1 MSRSAADQVLAALR
15 AQRTA
20 LTAHEAG
27 ARRGT
32 EPGELRQ
39 MRAAVRRLRAT
50 LQTAPTLFGTE
61 LAPMTRELHW
71 LSTVL
76 GGIRD
81 LDVFRDYLRA
91 ELPALPTAESDAAVQ
106 VLAHLA
112 AERGRAQ
119 RGVAEALA
127 SPRYTRL
134 RKGLTKALGRRPR
147 RSGDDVSLVDAARR
161 RFKKL
166 RKAVAALPAKPTD
179 EQLHAVRIRVKR
191 ARYAAELAEAAAG
204 RPARRFARKAAR
216 LHDVLGERQ
225 DAVVAEA
232 RLRALAA
239 SRAGGLDR
247 SALHRLIAR
256 QRRRR
261 RAARAAFQDQW
272 PKLERRGRKAWD

>member
-1 MSRSAADQVLAALR
+1 MSKSAADQVLAVLR
-15 AQRTA
+15 AQHTA

-27 ARRGT
+27 ARRGAN
-32 EPGELRQ
+32 PDELRQ

-50 LQTAPTLFGTE
+50 LKTAPTMFGGE
-61 LAPMTRELHW
+61 LAPITRELHW
-71 LSTVL
+71 LSAVL

-81 LDVFRDYLRA
+81 LDVLRDYLGTTLA
-91 ELPALPTAESDAAVQ
+91 SLPTAEADAAIQ

-112 AERGRAQ
+112 AERSRAQ
-119 RGVAEALA
+119 KSVAVALA

-134 RKGLTKALGRRPR
+134 RKGLAKALGRRPR
-147 RSGDDVSLVDAARR
+147 RADDDVSLVDAARR

-166 RKAVAALPAKPTD
+166 RKAVKGLPARPSD
-179 EQLHAVRIRVKR
+179 EQLHAVRVRVKR
-191 ARYAAELAEAAAG
+191 ARYAAELAQRVGG
-204 RPARRFARKAAR
+204 RPARRFAKTAER
-216 LHDVLGERQ
+216 LHDVLGEHQ

-239 SRAGGLDR
+239 SPASSLDR
-247 SALHRLIAR
+247 AALERLIAR

>member
-1 MSRSAADQVLAALR
+1 MSRSAAAQVLAALR

-27 ARRGT
+27 ARRGAD
-32 EPGELRQ
+32 PGELRQ

-50 LQTAPTLFGTE
+50 LKTAPTLFGAE
-61 LAPMTRELHW
+61 LVPITRELHW

-81 LDVFRDYLRA
+81 LDAFRDYLRS
-91 ELPALPTAESDAAVQ
+91 ELAALPTAEADAAVQ

-119 RGVAEALA
+119 KSVAEALA

-134 RKGLTKALGRRPR
+134 RKGLTKALGRRPHR
-147 RSGDDVSLVDAARR
+147 AADDVSLVDAARR

-166 RKAVAALPAKPTD
+166 RKAVAALPARPTD

-191 ARYAAELAEAAAG
+191 ARYAAELAETAAG
-204 RPARRFARKAAR
+204 RPARRFAKTAAR
-216 LHDVLGERQ
+216 LHDVLGEHQ
-225 DAVVAEA
+225 DAVVAES
-232 RLRALAA
+232 RLRALAGAKA
-239 SRAGGLDR
+239 SGLDR
-247 SALHRLIAR
+247 AALRQLVAR

-261 RAARAAFQDQW
+261 QAARAAFQDQW